1 MDAHHL
7 LLWRIMRKKDLP
19 EVYAM
24 MSLRTFAMSL
34 ISIFVPIYL
43 YTLGYDIPTI
53 LLFFIVASS
62 THALIC
68 PISAKISSAIGS
80 KHGMLL
86 GFILYFPY
94 YVMLTMLQSNGQLF
108 YLIAVSYGVAQ
119 ALFWIPFH
127 AFFPR
132 LTDGKK
138 RGEEVAL
145 LDIFPSLCAMIA
157 PFIGGLIILF
167 FGFGTLF
174 IVGLGFLMVAALPL
188 FATKDIHMPFKFS
201 LRVDGF
207 NRKVAASLAS
217 YHYQINETLWPI
229 FVFTIIGS
237 TAIIGG
243 IISVSVLI
251 GFAVVWIVG
260 NMVDRGYR
268 KRLLE
273 AGSVTQAV
281 LWGLRTL
288 ANSFLNIL
296 SLEAVWRVVAK
307 FTDVPYNSAYCE
319 KARKT
324 KQQLEFSV
332 LREIC
337 IHSSIVIVFALLYV
351 FYSYLSIPMIFVIAA
366 TGSLFGMLI
375 ER

>member
-86 GFILYFPY
+86 GLILYFPY

-243 IISVSVLI
+243 VISVSVLI
-251 GFAVVWIVG
+251 GFAV
-260 NMVDRGYR
+260 
-268 KRLLE
+268 
-273 AGSVTQAV
+273 

-288 ANSFLNIL
+288 ANRFLNIL